1 MSATWMC
8 DDVVPTLHIIAG
20 PNGVGKTTFADRY
33 LPQTIKQLEFVNAD
47 LIARGLSPY
56 DPDSVAMEAGRIA
69 LARIRHL
76 IENRQSFTWETTL
89 SGRTAVGWLHGA
101 KDGGYQIKCY
111 FLWVREVET
120 TLNRIRQRVHE
131 GGHNIEADVSRRRF
145 FKTIQNFFS
154 IYRPLCDTWKLIA
167 NDGEAPRLLSVE
179 KDGKLAIRD
188 EKAVEKIIRETG
200 IAL

>member
-1 MSATWMC
+1 
-8 DDVVPTLHIIAG
+8 VPVLHIIAG

-56 DPDSVAMEAGRIA
+56 DADSVSMEAGRLA
-69 LARIRHL
+69 LERMRHL
-76 IENRQSFTWETTL
+76 IANQQPFTWETTM
-89 SGRTAVGWLHGA
+89 SGRTAVNWIKSA
-101 KDGGYQIKCY
+101 KAAGYQIKCY
-111 FLWVREVET
+111 FLWVRDVDT
-120 TLNRIRQRVHE
+120 TLGRIRQRVRE
-131 GGHNIEADVSRRRF
+131 GGHNIDVDVSRRRF

-167 NDGEAPRLLSVE
+167 NDGEAPRLLAVE

-188 EKAVEKIIRETG
+188 EEAIEIIARDTG
-200 IAL
+200 VSL

>member
-1 MSATWMC
+1 MSNA
-8 DDVVPTLHIIAG
+8 VVPTLHIIAG

-33 LPQTIKQLEFVNAD
+33 LPQTIRQLEFVNAD

-56 DPDSVAMEAGRIA
+56 DPDSVAMDAGRIA

-76 IENRQSFTWETTL
+76 IENRQSFTWETTM
-89 SGRTAVGWLHGA
+89 SGRTAVGWLQKA
-101 KDGGYQIKCY
+101 KDAGYQIKCY

-131 GGHNIEADVSRRRF
+131 GGHNIEPDVSRRRF

-154 IYRPLCDTWKLIA
+154 IYRPLCDSWKLIA
-167 NDGEAPRLLSVE
+167 NEGGAHRLLAVE
-179 KDGKLAIRD
+179 KDGNLAIRD
-188 EKAVEKIIRETG
+188 EGAISKIIHVTG
-200 IAL
+200 ITL